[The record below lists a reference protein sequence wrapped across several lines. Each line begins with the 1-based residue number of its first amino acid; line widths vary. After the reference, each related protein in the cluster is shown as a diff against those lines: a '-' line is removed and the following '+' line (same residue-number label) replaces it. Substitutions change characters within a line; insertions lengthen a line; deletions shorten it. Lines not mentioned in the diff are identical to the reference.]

1 LFVAGRSQVH
11 IQGQEKLHKVIVIR
25 GEWYNVVPYDDEDV
39 VASDIDQQ
47 GFE

>member
-25 GEWYNVVPYDDEDV
+25 GEWYNVVHYDDDGV
-39 VASDIDQQ
+39 VAIDIDQQ
-47 GFE
+47 EFE

>member
-11 IQGQEKLHKVIVIR
+11 IEGQEKLHKVIVIR
-25 GEWYNVVPYDDEDV
+25 GEWYNVVHYDDEDV

-47 GFE
+47 EFE